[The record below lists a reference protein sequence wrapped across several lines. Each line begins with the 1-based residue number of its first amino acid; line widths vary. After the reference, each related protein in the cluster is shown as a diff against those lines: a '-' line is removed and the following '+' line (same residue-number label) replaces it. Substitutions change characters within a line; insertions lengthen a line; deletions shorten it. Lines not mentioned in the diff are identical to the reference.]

1 MLAIFSIILRKWKEY
16 ATFRKTQY
24 ELDRLTDRDLSDLG
38 VARCDI
44 QFIARKHA
52 REFYNASPAK

>member
-1 MLAIFSIILRKWKEY
+1 MLSLFSIVLRKWNEY

-24 ELDRLTDRDLSDLG
+24 ELNGLTDRDLRDLG

-44 QFIARKHA
+44 EFIARKHA

>member
-1 MLAIFSIILRKWKEY
+1 MLSLFSIVLRKWSEY

-38 VARCDI
+38 VTRCDI
-44 QFIARKHA
+44 EFIARKHA
-52 REFYNASPAK
+52 REFYNASSAK